1 MEKRQL
7 TPAEFSFRKLL
18 KLRVVGLAAV
28 ERARRRQ
35 ASRITWLKAGDAN
48 TAFFNAKISTRKRKK
63 FIHSLKTNDHVATE
77 HDDKANI
84 IHDHFNKIMGSTESR
99 RCTINWNELQLPT
112 VEAEGLDAPFTEA
125 EVWAAVLASPAEKAP
140 GPDGFN
146 GQFFRPCWDLIK
158 DEVMAIFHQFHSLSG
173 ANFALINSAF
183 VALLPKK
190 DGA

>member
-1 MEKRQL
+1 
-7 TPAEFSFRKLL
+7 
-18 KLRVVGLAAV
+18 
-28 ERARRRQ
+28 
-35 ASRITWLKAGDAN
+35 
-48 TAFFNAKISTRKRKK
+48 
-63 FIHSLKTNDHVATE
+63 
-77 HDDKANI
+77 
-84 IHDHFNKIMGSTESR
+84 MGSTESR

-146 GQFFRPCWDLIK
+146 RQFFHSCWDLIK

-190 DGA
+190 DGAESVGFFLAYQPDQFNGKTHHQSVVHAVSREDWIDHFAGT